1 MFNADEEQRVWDP
14 ERHER
19 FSRIRRLKRILRF
32 MPRKATVHRYPV
44 LKWFAASARKR
55 AYLWSFRVSEAV
67 PAFYMGWI
75 LTLLPLYGLQLLL
88 AFVFALL
95 LRANLMIMVGLQ
107 LVSNPLTVAPLWYL
121 NFLVGNPLVE
131 LCFGAP
137 AIDFGYLLRSA
148 SAQGLGFRETFQ
160 LLIGETRAFGA
171 GAVTAFVSRLVLSIT
186 TGAVLIGMVA
196 GWISAFVYRR
206 LAHRADIRLSKS
218 KELGKQENPA
228 DPQTHAD

>member
-1 MFNADEEQRVWDP
+1 MFERDEEQRVWDP

-19 FSRIRRLKRILRF
+19 FSRIRRLKRVLRF

-67 PAFYMGWI
+67 PAFYMGWV
-75 LTLLPLYGLQLLL
+75 LTLLPLYGLQILL
-88 AFVFALL
+88 AFVFSLL

-107 LVSNPLTVAPLWYL
+107 MVSNPLTVAPLWYL
-121 NFLVGNPLVE
+121 NFLIGDPLVN
-131 LCFGAP
+131 LFIGAP

-171 GAVTAFVSRLVLSIT
+171 GAVTAFISRLVLSIT
-186 TGAVLIGMVA
+186 IGAVLLGLVA
-196 GWISAFVYRR
+196 GWISAFIYRR
-206 LAHRADIRLSKS
+206 LARRAEIGLSKFPE
-218 KELGKQENPA
+218 KATEKDTP
-228 DPQTHAD
+228 DT